1 MAWPTL
7 TVELGLTTSSTALVL
22 GDATLGLVGTGTLG
36 AVTWTDVTTD
46 VVESSGVSL
55 NRGSTRNQGPY
66 FRYEAGSCQF
76 TLLNRN
82 GKWDPTNTTTS
93 PYASGGLTQL
103 KPGVPVR
110 ISATSGGTRFVLF
123 VGKVDSWQVDYSEAG
138 THSTA
143 QVTASDPIAY
153 LVAADPVE
161 SGEQGTGENAGARLG
176 RILDNVEWPAADRD
190 IDTTGQGTFQATT
203 LAQAAWTEATLVA
216 DSVNGYLAADNLGR
230 VVYREKNRL
239 PRTSSVAFDDTGA
252 NLPLV
257 DVQTSYDTDQ
267 LYNLA
272 KLARA
277 GGTEQWASDATSQSQ
292 FGLSTF
298 SRSDL
303 VVQTDEQVL
312 DAANFV
318 VSQYGELTTRVEG
331 ITSVL
336 NGGSADAAWA
346 QLLGLD
352 VLDRATVSFRTPD
365 GRTVTRSGLVR
376 GIGLNVRV
384 NDWRWAVS
392 FSQVPDPNGDFTIG
406 DNNFGVIGQN
416 TLAAF

>member
-1 MAWPTL
+1 MAWPTPV
-7 TVELGLTTSSTALVL
+7 VELGFTTSSTALL
-22 GDATLGLVGTGTLG
+22 IGDATFGLIGTGTLG

-46 VVESSGVSL
+46 VVESDGVSL

-76 TLLNRN
+76 TLLNRD
-82 GKWDPTNTTTS
+82 GKWDPTNVTTS

-110 ISATSGGTRFVLF
+110 ISATYGGASFVLF
-123 VGKVDSWQVDYSEAG
+123 VGRVDSWTVGYSEAG

-176 RILDNVEWPAADRD
+176 RILDNVDWPAADRD
-190 IDTTGQGTFQATT
+190 IDTSGLGTFQATT

-216 DSVNGYLAADNLGR
+216 DSVHGYLAADNLGR

-257 DVQTSYDTDQ
+257 DVQTSYDSDQ

-277 GGTEQWASDATSQSQ
+277 GGTEQSVSDPASVSQ

-303 VVQTDEQVL
+303 VVQTDDQVL
-312 DAANFV
+312 EAANYV
-318 VSQYGELTTRVEG
+318 ISQYGDLTTRIEG
-331 ITSVL
+331 IASVL
-336 NGGSADAAWA
+336 HDGSPASAWSD
-346 QLLGLD
+346 LLGLD
-352 VLDRATVSFRTPD
+352 VLDRATVSFTTPD
-365 GRTVTRSGLVR
+365 GRSVTRFCLVR
-376 GIGLNVRV
+376 GVGLNIRT

-392 FSQVPDPNGDFTIG
+392 FAQVPDPNGDFTIG
-406 DNNFGVIGQN
+406 DNNLGVIGTN

>member
-7 TVELGLTTSSTALVL
+7 TVELGLTTSATALILGDNVL
-22 GDATLGLVGTGTLG
+22 GLLGTGTLG
-36 AVTWTDVTTD
+36 AVTWTDVT
-46 VVESSGVSL
+46 SSVLEGEGVSL

-66 FRYEAGSCQF
+66 FRYEAGACEF

-82 GKWDPTNTTTS
+82 GEWDPTNTTG

-110 ISATSGGTRFVLF
+110 ISATYGGTLFVLF
-123 VGKVDSWQVDYSEAG
+123 VGKVDSWQVGYAEAG

-143 QVTASDPIAY
+143 TVTATDPIAY
-153 LVAADPVE
+153 LVAANPLE
-161 SGEQGTGENAGARLG
+161 SGEQGTGENAGARLN
-176 RILDNVEWPAADRD
+176 RILNNVDWPVADRD
-190 IDTTGQGTFQATT
+190 IDTSGLGTLQATT

-239 PRTSSVAFDDTGA
+239 PRISSVTFDDTGA

-267 LYNLA
+267 LYTLA

-277 GGTEQWASDATSQSQ
+277 GGTEQSATNETGVSQ

-303 VVQTDEQVL
+303 VVQTDDQVL
-312 DAANFV
+312 DAANYI
-318 VSQYGELTTRVEG
+318 SGQYGELTTRIEG
-331 ITSVL
+331 ISTTL
-336 NGGSADAAWA
+336 HDGSSTTAWA
-346 QLLGLD
+346 EMLGLD
-352 VLDRATVSFRTPD
+352 VLDRATVSFTTPD
-365 GRTVTRSGLVR
+365 GRTVGRAGLVR
-376 GIGLNVRV
+376 GIGLRVRT
-384 NDWRWAVS
+384 NDWRWGVS

-406 DNNFGVIGQN
+406 DNNLGVIGQN

>member
-7 TVELGLTTSSTALVL
+7 VVELGLTTSSTSLIL
-22 GDATLGLVGTGTLG
+22 GDATRGQLGTGTLD
-36 AVTWTDVTTD
+36 ATTWTDVTSS
-46 VVESSGVSL
+46 VLEGSGVSM

-82 GKWDPTNTTTS
+82 GAWDPTNTAG
-93 PYASGGLTQL
+93 PYASGGVTQL
-103 KPGVPVR
+103 KPGLPVR
-110 ISATSGGTRFVLF
+110 VSATYNGTQFVLF

-153 LVAADPVE
+153 LVAANPLE
-161 SGEQGTGENAGARLG
+161 SGEQGTGENVGARIG
-176 RILDNVEWPAADRD
+176 RILDNVDWPVADRD
-190 IDTTGQGTFQATT
+190 LDTSGLGTLQATT
-203 LAQAAWTEATLVA
+203 LAQAAWTEATLA
-216 DSVNGYLAADNLGR
+216 SDSVNGYLAADNLGR

-239 PRTSSVAFDDTGA
+239 PRISSVVFDDTGA

-257 DVQTSYDTDQ
+257 AVQTSYDADQ

-272 KLARA
+272 KLART
-277 GGTEQWASDATSQSQ
+277 GGTEQSAQDTTSVSQ

-303 VVQTDEQVL
+303 VVQTDDQVL
-312 DAANFV
+312 DAANYV
-318 VSQYGELTTRVEG
+318 VGQYGDLTTRVEG
-331 ITSVL
+331 ISTVL
-336 NGGSADAAWA
+336 DSSSSDQAWA
-346 QLLGLD
+346 QMLGLD
-352 VLDRATVSFRTPD
+352 VLDRATVAFDTPD
-365 GRTVTRSGLVR
+365 ARTITRDGLVR
-376 GIGLNVRV
+376 GIGLSVRA

-392 FSQVPDPNGDFTIG
+392 FAQVPDPAGDFTLG
-406 DNNFGVIGQN
+406 DPNLGVLGQN

>member
-7 TVELGLTTSSTALVL
+7 AVELGFTASSAGLVI
-22 GDATLGLVGTGTLG
+22 GDATLGKIGTGTLG
-36 AVTWTDVTTD
+36 AVTWTDVTAD
-46 VVESSGVSL
+46 VVESGGVSL

-76 TLLNRN
+76 TLLNRD
-82 GKWDPTNTTTS
+82 GKWDPTNVTTS

-153 LVAADPVE
+153 LVAADPLE
-161 SGEQGTGENAGARLG
+161 SAAQGTGENAGARLG
-176 RILDNVEWPAADRD
+176 RILDNVDWPVADRD

-239 PRTSSVAFDDTGA
+239 PRTSSVTFDDTGA

-257 DVQTSYDTDQ
+257 DVQTSYDADQ
-267 LYNLA
+267 LYNFA

-277 GGTEQWASDATSQSQ
+277 GGTEQWASDTNSQSQ

-303 VVQTDEQVL
+303 VVETDDDVL
-312 DAANFV
+312 DAASYIVN
-318 VSQYGELTTRVEG
+318 QYGDLTTRVEG
-331 ITSVL
+331 ISSVL
-336 NGGSADAAWA
+336 DGGSSDASWA
-346 QLLGLD
+346 QLLGID

-376 GIGLNVRV
+376 GIGLSVRV
-384 NDWRWAVS
+384 NDWRWAIS
-392 FSQVPDPNGDFTIG
+392 FAQVPDPNGDFTIG
-406 DNNFGVIGQN
+406 DNTFGVIGQN

>member
-1 MAWPTL
+1 MPWPTL
-7 TVELGLTTSSTALVL
+7 TVELGLTTSTTSLVL
-22 GDATLGLVGTGTLG
+22 GDTTRGQLGTGTLD
-36 AVTWTDVTTD
+36 AITWTDVT
-46 VVESSGVSL
+46 SSVLEADGVAM

-76 TLLNRN
+76 TLLNRDGN
-82 GKWDPTNTTTS
+82 WDPTNTTG
-93 PYASGGLTQL
+93 PYSSGGTTQL
-103 KPGVPVR
+103 KPGLPVR
-110 ISATSGGTRFVLF
+110 ISATSDSTTFILF
-123 VGKVDSWQVDYSEAG
+123 VGKVDSWQVDYSDAG

-153 LVAADPVE
+153 LVAADPLE
-161 SGEQGTGENAGARLG
+161 SGEQGTGENAGARIG
-176 RILDNVEWPAADRD
+176 RILDNVDWPAADRD
-190 IDTTGQGTFQATT
+190 IDTSGLGTLQATT

-216 DSVNGYLAADNLGR
+216 DSVNGYLAADSLGR

-239 PRTSSVAFDDTGA
+239 PRVASVVFDDTGS
-252 NLPLV
+252 NLPMV
-257 DVQTSYDTDQ
+257 DVQTSYDADQ

-277 GGTEQWASDATSQSQ
+277 GGTEQSDQDAASVSQ

-312 DAANFV
+312 DAAKYV
-318 VSQYGELTTRVEG
+318 VSQYADLTTRVEG
-331 ITSVL
+331 ISTTL
-336 NGGSADAAWA
+336 HGGSSSTAWA
-346 QLLGLD
+346 QMLALD
-352 VLDRATVSFRTPD
+352 VLDRATVSFTTPD
-365 GRTVTRSGLVR
+365 GRTVTRTGLVR
-376 GIGLNVRV
+376 GIGLNIRT

-392 FSQVPDPNGDFTIG
+392 FAQVPDPNGDFTLG
-406 DNNFGVIGQN
+406 DNDLGVLDRN

>member
-7 TVELGLTTSSTALVL
+7 VVEFGLTTSSSGFVI
-22 GDATLGLVGTGTLG
+22 GDATLGLIGTGTLG
-36 AVTWTDVTTD
+36 AVTWTDVTSS
-46 VVESSGVSL
+46 VLEGSGVSM
-55 NRGSTRNQGPY
+55 NRGSTRIQGPY

-76 TLLNRN
+76 TLLNRDGN
-82 GKWDPTNTTTS
+82 WDPTNTAG
-93 PYASGGLTQL
+93 PYASGGVTQL
-103 KPGVPVR
+103 KPGLPVR
-110 ISATSGGTRFVLF
+110 VSATYGGSTFVLF

-153 LVAADPVE
+153 LVAANPLE
-161 SGEQGTGENAGARLG
+161 SGEQGTGENAGARMG
-176 RILDNVEWPAADRD
+176 RILDNVDWPAADRD
-190 IDTTGQGTFQATT
+190 LDTTGLGTFQATT

-239 PRTSSVAFDDTGA
+239 PRRSSVTFDDTGA
-252 NLPLV
+252 DLPLV
-257 DVQTSYDTDQ
+257 DVQTSFDADQ

-277 GGTEQWASDATSQSQ
+277 GGTEQWAASTTSQSTY
-292 FGLSTF
+292 GLSTF

-303 VVQTDEQVL
+303 VVQTDDQVL
-312 DAANFV
+312 DAANYV
-318 VSQYGELTTRVEG
+318 VGQYSDLVTRVEG
-331 ITSVL
+331 ITTTLDS
-336 NGGSADAAWA
+336 GSTDDAWA
-346 QLLGLD
+346 EMLGLD
-352 VLDRATVSFRTPD
+352 VLDRATVSFETPD
-365 GRTVTRSGLVR
+365 GRTISRDGLVR
-376 GIGLNVRV
+376 GIGLQVRA

-392 FSQVPDPNGDFTIG
+392 FAQVPDPNGDFTLG
-406 DNNFGVIGQN
+406 DNQLGVLDQN

>member
-7 TVELGLTTSSTALVL
+7 VVELGLTTSTTSLIL
-22 GDATLGLVGTGTLG
+22 GDGARGLLGTGTLD
-36 AVTWTDVTTD
+36 AVTWTDVTSS
-46 VVESSGVSL
+46 VLEGSGVSM

-82 GKWDPTNTTTS
+82 GNWDPTNTAG
-93 PYASGGLTQL
+93 PYASGGVTQL
-103 KPGVPVR
+103 KPGLPVR
-110 ISATSGGTRFVLF
+110 VSATYGGSTFVLF
-123 VGKVDSWQVDYSEAG
+123 VGRVDSWQVDYSEAG

-153 LVAADPVE
+153 LVAANPLE
-161 SGEQGTGENAGARLG
+161 SGEQGTGENAGARMG
-176 RILDNVEWPAADRD
+176 RILDNVDWPAADRD
-190 IDTTGQGTFQATT
+190 LDTTGLGTFQATT

-216 DSVNGYLAADNLGR
+216 DSVNGYLAADSLGR

-239 PRTSSVAFDDTGA
+239 PRSSSVTFDDTGA

-257 DVQTSYDTDQ
+257 GVQTSYDADQ

-272 KLARA
+272 KLART
-277 GGTEQWASDATSQSQ
+277 GGTEQSAQDATSVSQ

-303 VVQTDEQVL
+303 VVQTDDQVL
-312 DAANFV
+312 DAANYV
-318 VSQYGELTTRVEG
+318 VGQYGDLTTRVEG
-331 ITSVL
+331 ISTTL
-336 NGGSADAAWA
+336 DGGSSDEAWG
-346 QLLGLD
+346 QMLGLD
-352 VLDRATVSFRTPD
+352 VLDRATVSFETPD
-365 GRTVTRSGLVR
+365 SRTISRDGLVR
-376 GIGLNVRV
+376 GIGLQVRA

-392 FSQVPDPNGDFTIG
+392 FAQVPDPNGDFTLG
-406 DNNFGVIGQN
+406 DSNFGVLGQN